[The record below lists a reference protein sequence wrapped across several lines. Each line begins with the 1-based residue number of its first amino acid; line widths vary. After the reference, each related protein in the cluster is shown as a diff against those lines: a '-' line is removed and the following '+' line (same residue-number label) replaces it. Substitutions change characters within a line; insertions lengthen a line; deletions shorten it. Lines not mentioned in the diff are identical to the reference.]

1 MSKKTTIAIIAAAL
15 IGAFA
20 AWTARGVYDIY
31 VHSGLYSKLSGIQ
44 NVLDSKFLYPY
55 DEEKAADIAALAITA
70 SLEDPYTIYYNKK
83 QFSDYKNLSK
93 GDFIGIGVTVVWD
106 KEKDEILVTSVMENS
121 PGEKAGIMVGDM
133 IVAVD
138 GTTYTGSQMTEAVS
152 KIKGTYLEG
161 SVENTPVTV
170 TIKRG
175 TKNSDLT
182 IIRERIHEDTV
193 SCSMIEDK
201 TGYIKISAFNN
212 TLSQKDPSTD
222 KEFEKAIAELT
233 EKGMEKLI
241 IDLRDNG
248 GGDLQVVS
256 RIIDSI
262 VPEGIIMYYE
272 DKFGNR
278 TEMKSDKEEMTLP
291 IAVLVNGNS
300 ASASELMTGALRDY
314 KKATVIG
321 EKTYGKGV
329 MQHVLGFSDGS
340 GMTVTVA
347 KYYTP
352 LGTCV
357 EGTGITPDITVSNSG
372 EADTQLKTAID
383 YLKERK

>member
-1 MSKKTTIAIIAAAL
+1 MSKKSIIAVVAAAV
-15 IGAFA
+15 IGAGA

-44 NVLDSKFLYPY
+44 GVLDSKFLYPY
-55 DEEKAADIAALAITA
+55 DEEKAADIAALGITA
-70 SLEDPYTIYYNKK
+70 SLEDPYTIYYDKK

-121 PGEKAGIMVGDM
+121 PGEKAGIIAGDV

-138 GTTYTGSQMTEAVS
+138 GIAYSGSQMTEAVN
-152 KIKGTYLEG
+152 KIKGA
-161 SVENTPVTV
+161 ENTTV
-170 TIKRG
+170 QLTIKRG

-182 IIRERIHEDTV
+182 LTRERIHEDTV
-193 SCSMIEDK
+193 SCSMKDDK
-201 TGYIKISAFNN
+201 IGYIRISAFND
-212 TLSQKDPSTD
+212 TMSQKDPSTD
-222 KEFEKAIAELT
+222 KEFEKAIDELT
-233 EKGMEKLI
+233 EKGMKKLI

-256 RIIDSI
+256 NIIDSI

-272 DKFGNR
+272 DRFGNR

-291 IAVLVNGNS
+291 IVVLVNGNS
-300 ASASELMTGALRDY
+300 ASASELMTGALKDY

-329 MQHVLGFSDGS
+329 MQNVIGFSDGS

-357 EGTGITPDITVSNSG
+357 ESTGITPDITVTNSG

>member
-1 MSKKTTIAIIAAAL
+1 MSKKSIISIIAAGV
-15 IGAFA
+15 IGAAA

-31 VHSGLYSKLSGIQ
+31 VHAGLYSKLSGIQ
-44 NVLDSKFLYPY
+44 SVLDSKFLYPY
-55 DEEKAADIAALAITA
+55 DEEKAADMAALGITA
-70 SLEDPYTIYYNKK
+70 SLEDPYTIYYDNK
-83 QFSDYKNLSK
+83 QFSDYTNLSK
-93 GDFIGIGVTVVWD
+93 GDFIGIGITVVWD

-121 PGEKAGIMVGDM
+121 PGEKAGIITGDV
-133 IVAVD
+133 IVAVE
-138 GTTYTGSQMTEAVS
+138 GITYTGSQMTEAVN
-152 KIKGTYLEG
+152 KIKGA
-161 SVENTPVTV
+161 ENTSVDV

-175 TKNSDLT
+175 TKNLNLT
-182 IIRERIHEDTV
+182 LTRERIHEDTV
-193 SCSMIEDK
+193 SCSMKEDGI
-201 TGYIKISAFNN
+201 GYIKISAFNN
-212 TLSQKDPSTD
+212 TMSQKDPSTD

-233 EKGMEKLI
+233 GKGMEKLI

-256 RIIDSI
+256 NIIDSI

-272 DKFGNR
+272 DRFGNR

-291 IAVLVNGNS
+291 IVVLVNGNS
-300 ASASELMTGALRDY
+300 ASASELMTGALKDY

-329 MQHVLGFSDGS
+329 MQNVMGFSDGS

-357 EGTGITPDITVSNSG
+357 EGTGITPDITVTNSG
-372 EADTQLKTAID
+372 EKDIQLQTAID
-383 YLKERK
+383 YLTERK

>member
-1 MSKKTTIAIIAAAL
+1 MSKKSIIAVVAAV
-15 IGAFA
+15 IGAGA

-44 NVLDSKFLYPY
+44 SVLDSKFLYPY
-55 DEEKAADIAALAITA
+55 DEEKAADIAALGITA
-70 SLEDPYTIYYNKK
+70 SLEDPYTIYYDKK

-121 PGEKAGIMVGDM
+121 PGEKAGIIAGDV
-133 IVAVD
+133 IAAVD
-138 GTTYTGSQMTEAVS
+138 GIAYSGFQMTEAVN
-152 KIKGTYLEG
+152 KIKGP
-161 SVENTPVTV
+161 ENTTV
-170 TIKRG
+170 QLTIKRG

-182 IIRERIHEDTV
+182 LTRERIHEYTV
-193 SCSMIEDK
+193 SCSMKDDK
-201 TGYIKISAFNN
+201 IGYIRISAFNN
-212 TLSQKDPSTD
+212 TMSQKDPSTD
-222 KEFEKAIAELT
+222 KEFEKAIDELT
-233 EKGMEKLI
+233 EKGMKKLI

-256 RIIDSI
+256 NIIDSI

-272 DKFGNR
+272 DRFGNR

-291 IAVLVNGNS
+291 IVVLVNGNS
-300 ASASELMTGALRDY
+300 ASASELMTGALKDY

-329 MQHVLGFSDGS
+329 MQNVIGFSDGS

-357 EGTGITPDITVSNSG
+357 EGTGITPDITVTNSG

>member
-1 MSKKTTIAIIAAAL
+1 MSKKSIISIIAAGV
-15 IGAFA
+15 IGSAA

-31 VHSGLYSKLSGIQ
+31 VHAGLYSKLSGIQ
-44 NVLDSKFLYPY
+44 SVLDSKFLYPY
-55 DEEKAADIAALAITA
+55 DEEKAADMAALGITA
-70 SLEDPYTIYYNKK
+70 SLEDPYTIYYDKK
-83 QFSDYKNLSK
+83 QFSDYTNLSK
-93 GDFIGIGVTVVWD
+93 GDFIGIGITVVWD

-121 PGEKAGIMVGDM
+121 PGEKAGIITGDV
-133 IVAVD
+133 IVAVE
-138 GTTYTGSQMTEAVS
+138 GITYTGSQMTEAVN
-152 KIKGTYLEG
+152 KIKGA
-161 SVENTPVTV
+161 ENTSVDV

-175 TKNSDLT
+175 TKNLNLT
-182 IIRERIHEDTV
+182 LTRERIHEDTV
-193 SCSMIEDK
+193 SCSMKEDGI
-201 TGYIKISAFNN
+201 GYIKISAFNN
-212 TLSQKDPSTD
+212 TMSQKDPSTD

-256 RIIDSI
+256 HIIDSI
-262 VPEGIIMYYE
+262 VPEGLIMYYE

-300 ASASELMTGALRDY
+300 ASASELMTGALKDY
-314 KKATVIG
+314 QKATIIG

-329 MQHVLGFSDGS
+329 MQNVMGFSDGS

-357 EGTGITPDITVSNSG
+357 EGTGITPDITVTNSG
-372 EADTQLKTAID
+372 EKDIQLQTAID
-383 YLKERK
+383 YLTERK

>member
-1 MSKKTTIAIIAAAL
+1 MSKKSIIAVVAAAV
-15 IGAFA
+15 IGAGA

-44 NVLDSKFLYPY
+44 SVLDSKFLYPY
-55 DEEKAADIAALAITA
+55 DEEKAADIAALGITA
-70 SLEDPYTIYYNKK
+70 SLEDPYTIYYDKK

-121 PGEKAGIMVGDM
+121 PGEKAGIIAGDV

-138 GTTYTGSQMTEAVS
+138 GIAYIGSQMTEAVN
-152 KIKGTYLEG
+152 KIKGA
-161 SVENTPVTV
+161 ENTTV
-170 TIKRG
+170 QLTIKRG

-182 IIRERIHEDTV
+182 LTRERIHEDTV
-193 SCSMIEDK
+193 SCSMKDDK
-201 TGYIKISAFNN
+201 IGYIRISAFNN
-212 TLSQKDPSTD
+212 TMSQKDPSTD
-222 KEFEKAIAELT
+222 KEFEKAIDELT
-233 EKGMEKLI
+233 EKGMKKLI

-256 RIIDSI
+256 NIIDSI

-272 DKFGNR
+272 DRFGNR

-291 IAVLVNGNS
+291 IVVLVNGNS
-300 ASASELMTGALRDY
+300 ASASELMTGALKDY

-329 MQHVLGFSDGS
+329 MQNVIGFSDGS

-357 EGTGITPDITVSNSG
+357 EGTGITPDITVTNSG

>member
-1 MSKKTTIAIIAAAL
+1 MSKKSIIAVVAAAV
-15 IGAFA
+15 IGAGA

-44 NVLDSKFLYPY
+44 SVLDSKFLYPY
-55 DEEKAADIAALAITA
+55 DEEKAADIAALGITA
-70 SLEDPYTIYYNKK
+70 SLEDPYTIYYDKK

-121 PGEKAGIMVGDM
+121 PGEKAGIIAGDV
-133 IVAVD
+133 IAAVD
-138 GTTYTGSQMTEAVS
+138 GIAYIGSQMTEAVN
-152 KIKGTYLEG
+152 KIKGA
-161 SVENTPVTV
+161 ENTTV
-170 TIKRG
+170 QLTIKRG

-182 IIRERIHEDTV
+182 LTRERIHEDTV
-193 SCSMIEDK
+193 SCSMKDDK
-201 TGYIKISAFNN
+201 IGYIRISAFNN
-212 TLSQKDPSTD
+212 TMSQKDPSTD
-222 KEFEKAIAELT
+222 KEFEKAIDELT
-233 EKGMEKLI
+233 EKGMKKLI

-256 RIIDSI
+256 NIIDSI

-272 DKFGNR
+272 DRFGNR

-291 IAVLVNGNS
+291 IVVLVNGNS
-300 ASASELMTGALRDY
+300 ASASELMTGALKDY

-329 MQHVLGFSDGS
+329 MQNVIGFSDGS

-357 EGTGITPDITVSNSG
+357 EGTGITPDITVTNSG

>member
-1 MSKKTTIAIIAAAL
+1 MSKKSIIAVVAAAV
-15 IGAFA
+15 IGAGA

-44 NVLDSKFLYPY
+44 SVLDSKFLYPY
-55 DEEKAADIAALAITA
+55 DEEKAADIAALGITA
-70 SLEDPYTIYYNKK
+70 SLEDPYTIYYDKK

-121 PGEKAGIMVGDM
+121 PGEKVGIIAGDV

-138 GTTYTGSQMTEAVS
+138 GIAYSGSQMTEAVN
-152 KIKGTYLEG
+152 KIKGA
-161 SVENTPVTV
+161 ENTTV
-170 TIKRG
+170 QLTIKRG

-182 IIRERIHEDTV
+182 LTRERIHEDTV
-193 SCSMIEDK
+193 SCSMKDDK
-201 TGYIKISAFNN
+201 IGYIRISAFNN
-212 TLSQKDPSTD
+212 TMSQKDPSTD
-222 KEFEKAIAELT
+222 KEFEKAIDELT
-233 EKGMEKLI
+233 EKGMKKLI

-256 RIIDSI
+256 NIIDSI

-272 DKFGNR
+272 DRFGNR

-291 IAVLVNGNS
+291 IVVLVNGNS
-300 ASASELMTGALRDY
+300 ASASELMTGALKDY

-329 MQHVLGFSDGS
+329 MQNVIGFSDGS

-357 EGTGITPDITVSNSG
+357 EGTGITPDITVTNSG

>member
-1 MSKKTTIAIIAAAL
+1 MSKKSIIAVVAAAV
-15 IGAFA
+15 IGAGA

-44 NVLDSKFLYPY
+44 SVLDRKFLYPY
-55 DEEKAADIAALAITA
+55 DEEKAADIAALGITA
-70 SLEDPYTIYYNKK
+70 SLEDPYTIYYDKK

-121 PGEKAGIMVGDM
+121 PGEKAGIIAGDV
-133 IVAVD
+133 IAAVD
-138 GTTYTGSQMTEAVS
+138 GIAYSGSQMTEAVN
-152 KIKGTYLEG
+152 KIKGA
-161 SVENTPVTV
+161 ENTTV
-170 TIKRG
+170 QLTIKRG

-182 IIRERIHEDTV
+182 LTRERIHEDTV
-193 SCSMIEDK
+193 SCSMKDDK
-201 TGYIKISAFNN
+201 IGYIRISAFNN
-212 TLSQKDPSTD
+212 TMSQKDPSTD
-222 KEFEKAIAELT
+222 KEFEKAIDELT
-233 EKGMEKLI
+233 EKGMKKLI

-256 RIIDSI
+256 NIIDSI

-272 DKFGNR
+272 DRFGNR

-291 IAVLVNGNS
+291 IVVLVNGNS
-300 ASASELMTGALRDY
+300 ASASELMTGALKDY

-329 MQHVLGFSDGS
+329 MQNVIGFSDGS

-357 EGTGITPDITVSNSG
+357 EGTGITPDITVTNSG

>member
-1 MSKKTTIAIIAAAL
+1 MSKKSIISIIAAGV
-15 IGAFA
+15 IGAAA

-31 VHSGLYSKLSGIQ
+31 VHAGLYSKISGIQ
-44 NVLDSKFLYPY
+44 SVLDSKFLYPY
-55 DEEKAADIAALAITA
+55 DEEKAADMAALGITA
-70 SLEDPYTIYYNKK
+70 SLEDPYTIYYDKK
-83 QFSDYKNLSK
+83 QFSDYTNLSK
-93 GDFIGIGVTVVWD
+93 GDFIGIGITVVWD

-121 PGEKAGIMVGDM
+121 PGEKAGIITGDV
-133 IVAVD
+133 IVAVE
-138 GTTYTGSQMTEAVS
+138 GITYTGSQMTEAVN
-152 KIKGTYLEG
+152 KIKGA
-161 SVENTPVTV
+161 ENTSVDV

-175 TKNSDLT
+175 TRNLNLT
-182 IIRERIHEDTV
+182 LTRERIHEDTV
-193 SCSMIEDK
+193 SCSMKEDGI
-201 TGYIKISAFNN
+201 GYIKISAFNN
-212 TLSQKDPSTD
+212 TMSQKDPSTD

-256 RIIDSI
+256 HIIDSI
-262 VPEGIIMYYE
+262 VPEGLIMYYE

-300 ASASELMTGALRDY
+300 ASASELMTGALKDY
-314 KKATVIG
+314 QKATIIG

-329 MQHVLGFSDGS
+329 MQNVMGFSDGS

-357 EGTGITPDITVSNSG
+357 EGTGITPDITVTNSG
-372 EADTQLKTAID
+372 EKDIQLQTAID
-383 YLKERK
+383 YLTERK

>member
-1 MSKKTTIAIIAAAL
+1 MSKKSTIAIIAAGV
-15 IGAFA
+15 IGAVA

-31 VHSGLYSKLSGIQ
+31 VHSGLYSKLSSIQ
-44 NVLDSKFLYPY
+44 GVLDSKFLYTY
-55 DEEKAADIAALAITA
+55 DEEKAADMAALGITA
-70 SLEDPYTIYYNKK
+70 SLEDPYTIYYDKK

-121 PGEKAGIMVGDM
+121 PGEKAGIVEGDV
-133 IVAVD
+133 IVAVE
-138 GTTYTGSQMTEAVS
+138 GTTYAGSQMTEAVN
-152 KIKGTYLEG
+152 KIKG
-161 SVENTPVTV
+161 VENTPVEI

-175 TKNSDLT
+175 TKNLDLT
-182 IIRERIHEDTV
+182 LIRERIHEDTV
-193 SCSMIEDK
+193 SCSMKDGEI
-201 TGYIKISAFNN
+201 GYIRISAFNN
-212 TLSQKDPSTD
+212 TMSQKDPSTD
-222 KEFEKAIAELT
+222 KEFEAAIEELT
-233 EKGMEKLI
+233 KEGMKKLI

-256 RIIDSI
+256 HIIDSI

-291 IAVLVNGNS
+291 MVVLVNGNS

-329 MQHVLGFSDGS
+329 MQHVMGFSDGS

-357 EGTGITPDITVSNSG
+357 EGTGITPDITIANSG
-372 EADTQLKTAID
+372 EEDIQLKSAVD